1 MCVFYIYPLQ
11 QSKGDY
17 SDNNCFTVSYLHLYG
32 SVCIAIYMNLV
43 LYLSIGLVLYS
54 MFKGGT
60 FTGKSVLQCTCFKKS
75 DLVFFLSLCL
85 EFLLEIYN
93 IFSKHW

>member
-1 MCVFYIYPLQ
+1 VFYIYPLK

-17 SDNNCFTVSYLHLYG
+17 SDNNCFTVPYLHLYG
-32 SVCIAIYMNLV
+32 SVCIAIYMNQV
-43 LYLSIGLVLYS
+43 LLVLYS

-75 DLVFFLSLCL
+75 DLVFFLSLNL

-93 IFSKHW
+93 IFSKH